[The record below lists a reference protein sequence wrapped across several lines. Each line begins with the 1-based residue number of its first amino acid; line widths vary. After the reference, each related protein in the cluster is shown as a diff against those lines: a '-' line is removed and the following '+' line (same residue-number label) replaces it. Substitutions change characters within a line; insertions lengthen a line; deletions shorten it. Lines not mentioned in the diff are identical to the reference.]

1 MHLQLAQ
8 NSASSIDL
16 PVPASAVSFNSVS
29 SWRGPMLARSTAV
42 RLPWAATTAS
52 GFCRR
57 CSGLRSLQ
65 RRWAIGRSRS
75 KRSASA
81 TRRSTS
87 ARTAPAAASWTLGP
101 PTLVCP
107 APASAS
113 SKEPSPRRVQRTRT
127 AALSTRR
134 RWTWCW
140 RASCSALDHRTTCGP
155 FPSPSAWKLAQPAAS
170 PWSRKGRSISPWSP
184 PRLHRIPVQPRQTR
198 HQRPHMR
205 VPRGSCP

>member
-1 MHLQLAQ
+1 M
-8 NSASSIDL
+8 ASSGCRLMRLQSAQSSVSLIVL
-16 PVPASAVSFNSVS
+16 LVPASAVNSNSVS
-29 SWRGPMLARSTAV
+29 SWQGPMLARSTAV

-87 ARTAPAAASWTLGP
+87 ARTAPAAASWTLGH

-107 APASAS
+107 APASTS
-113 SKEPSPRRVQRTRT
+113 SRAPSAQRAQRTRT
-127 AALSTRR
+127 AALSTRH
-134 RWTWCW
+134 RWSWCS
-140 RASCSALDHRTTCGP
+140 RASRSALGRGTTCGP
-155 FPSPSAWKLAQPAAS
+155 SPSPPAWKLAQPAVS
-170 PWSRKGRSISPWSP
+170 PWSRGARSISPQRP
-184 PRLHRIPVQPRQTR
+184 PRLHQTAT
-198 HQRPHMR
+198 
-205 VPRGSCP
+205 